1 MFDGLSVE
9 DENADIDEDEFDDD
23 ERIEKD

>member
-1 MFDGLSVE
+1 MFDGLSVGDE
-9 DENADIDEDEFDDD
+9 DADIDENEFDDD